1 MPSCCL
7 IRPAGTSPTSSTSP
21 ATSPCCRCR
30 QNHPNSTRSKTSGNS
45 CATTGSPI
53 VSSGPT
59 TTSLSTVATPGTNS
73 SISLGPSC
81 RSACATGP
89 TGSDQRDLVLGA
101 VDFLAQHLQA
111 QPLFFCGDQLI
122 ACRSER
128 GSGVVKLRR
137 VARIKIRVG
146 EGAGQHVYPCL
157 QGRDSRRKHLE
168 RTVVIVAHTARGCRG
183 ARVDA
188 RRGTRLAADHRRRRS
203 GCRWPLRQHIGVA
216 AGILDPAPVAFA
228 CYDRCHHAV
237 EEVAVVAD
245 QQHGAR
251 IVGQKL
257 L

>member
-89 TGSDQRDLVLGA
+89 TGSDQRDLVLDVSA
-101 VDFLAQHLQA
+101 PPAKAAKERDQQQRAQNSPTKQQPCLIDGEGQPGLLHQWRDQVAGLLVHGPERLTGEPVERHANKLGCCAIASLQA
-111 QPLFFCGDQLI
+111 LD
-122 ACRSER
+122 
-128 GSGVVKLRR
+128 
-137 VARIKIRVG
+137 
-146 EGAGQHVYPCL
+146 EGC
-157 QGRDSRRKHLE
+157 
-168 RTVVIVAHTARGCRG
+168 
-183 ARVDA
+183 
-188 RRGTRLAADHRRRRS
+188 
-203 GCRWPLRQHIGVA
+203 
-216 AGILDPAPVAFA
+216 
-228 CYDRCHHAV
+228 
-237 EEVAVVAD
+237 
-245 QQHGAR
+245 
-251 IVGQKL
+251 
-257 L
+257 